1 MKASLQL
8 KIGHQ
13 LTMTPQLQQ
22 AIRLLQLSSLEL
34 HQEIQQNLYDN
45 PLLELA
51 EESENPP
58 ETTENTLS
66 TQRAETKTQSETE
79 DHEPIDHATQDL
91 NGADWENKIPQDL
104 PVDTT
109 WDDIYQPSTSTKSP
123 GLETT
128 DIDSVQNVTESLQD
142 HLLWQLNLMPLSAT
156 DKLIGENIID
166 AIDTSGMLV
175 VPVEEIWAPL
185 DDEIELD
192 EVVAVLHCIQQFD
205 PSGVGATNLSE
216 CLLIQLN
223 QFSSSTTFWEE
234 ARQLVSHHLDLV
246 GQRDYRRLEKVTG
259 YTQVTLDGAIQ
270 LIQTLSP
277 HPGDAISTDDTEY
290 VVPDVRVTKEGDHWQ
305 VSLNQDI
312 TPRLNI
318 NQQYAQMI
326 RRADSSQDNTFLKN
340 HLQEAKWFLRSI
352 ESRNDTLL
360 RVSSCIIELQQGF
373 LAQGPEAMR
382 PMVLAD
388 IAERLDLHEST
399 ISRVTTQ
406 KYLDTPQ
413 GVFELKYFF
422 SSHVSTTS
430 GGECSSTA
438 IRAILKK
445 MISAENS
452 VKPLSDNKLTTLFQ
466 DMGIEVAR
474 RTVAKYREGMG
485 IPSSSER
492 KRYKPHA

>member
-1 MKASLQL
+1 MKVSLQL
-8 KIGHQ
+8 KIGQQ

-22 AIRLLQLSSLEL
+22 AIRLLQLSSLDL

-51 EESENPP
+51 EESENSP
-58 ETTENTLS
+58 ENTPEHQES
-66 TQRAETKTQSETE
+66 NTESPPPKETADNT
-79 DHEPIDHATQDL
+79 TQDL
-91 NGADWENKIPQDL
+91 NSEDWESKIPQDL
-104 PVDTT
+104 PVDAN
-109 WDDIYQPSTSTKSP
+109 WDDIYQPVSSAKSP
-123 GLETT
+123 SSETM
-128 DIDSVQNVTESLQD
+128 DFENVHHVTESLQD
-142 HLLWQLNLMPLSAT
+142 HLLWQLNLTPLSAL
-156 DKLIGENIID
+156 DHLIAENIID
-166 AIDTSGMLV
+166 SIDNNGMLTTT
-175 VPVEEIWAPL
+175 PEEIWASL

-192 EVVAVLHCIQQFD
+192 EVVAVLHRIQQFD

-223 QFSSSTTFWEE
+223 QFSPETEFLDE
-234 ARQLVSHHLDLV
+234 ARQLVSNHLDLV
-246 GQRDYRRLEKVTG
+246 GQRDYRRLEKLTG
-259 YTQVTLDGAIQ
+259 YTQAILEAAIA

-277 HPGDAISTDDTEY
+277 HPGEAISNDNVEY
-290 VVPDVRVTKEGDHWQ
+290 VVPDARVCKVNEHWQ

-312 TPRLNI
+312 TPKLSI
-318 NQQYAQMI
+318 NQQYAQLI
-326 RRADSSQDNTFLKN
+326 KRADSSEDNTFLKT

-360 RVSSCIIELQQGF
+360 RVSSCIVELQQGF
-373 LAQGPEAMR
+373 LEQGPEAMR

-388 IAERLDLHEST
+388 IAERLELHEST

-406 KYLDTPQ
+406 KYIDTPQ

-422 SSHVSTTS
+422 SSHVSTAS

-445 MISAENS
+445 MINAENLA
-452 VKPLSDNKLTTLFQ
+452 KPLSDNKLTSLLQ
-466 DMGIEVAR
+466 DMGIQVAR

-492 KRYKPHA
+492 KRFKHNL